1 MAVQRIRSGL
11 GTNPLIVIAAA
22 KAVAQKAFKKRNPR
36 GLTTLERS
44 FYNRLIEQKLGATTK
59 TGRSRCI
66 VSRIAPKAVKRAS
79 SGDAH
84 GTAA

>member
-1 MAVQRIRSGL
+1 MAFQRIRPGL

-22 KAVAQKAFKKRNPR
+22 KAAARKALKKRNPQ

-44 FYNRLIEQKLGATTK
+44 FYDRLLDMKTDATTK
-59 TGRSRCI
+59 SGRLPCV

-79 SGDAH
+79 RGDAH

>member
-1 MAVQRIRSGL
+1 M
-11 GTNPLIVIAAA
+11 IVIAAA
-22 KAVAQKAFKKRNPR
+22 KAAATKAFQKRSPK

-44 FYNRLIEQKLGATTK
+44 FYNRLMQQHSDATTK
-59 TGRSRCI
+59 SGRSVCV
-66 VSRIAPKAVKRAS
+66 VSRIAPKAVKRVS